1 MGLAPT
7 SGTTLQRPDL
17 GALAFEFMADATQR
31 GFIGLDVFPI
41 FEVPQQSMSYP
52 KIPIE
57 AFMKLQKTA
66 RAPRGNYNRTPYE
79 FETGTFK
86 CEENG
91 WEELLD
97 DSEAELYRRF
107 FDAEELAVMRAV
119 DVIMRAH
126 EKRVSDAVFNT
137 GNITNTAGVA
147 TEWSTVATATPRR
160 DVLAAKNSLRLATGV
175 TVDSMAINATVLN
188 NLLRSAEV
196 IEALKYTNPFEMGS
210 MQQQIAQL
218 GQYFGLELHVAGGLY
233 DSAKKGQ
240 DFSLAEMWDDEYCL
254 LFAKSQG
261 LDLRNPQL
269 GRTFLWTA
277 DSPDILNTEEYRE
290 EKARSGV
297 YRVRHNTD
305 EEFIFAGAGYLL
317 SNITA

>member
-1 MGLAPT
+1 MPAPT
-7 SGTTLQRPDL
+7 AATTLQRPDL
-17 GALAFEFMADATQR
+17 GALAFEFMADASQR
-31 GFIGLDVFPI
+31 GFIGLDVLPI
-41 FEVPQQSMSYP
+41 FEVPRPSMDYP

-57 AFMKLQKTA
+57 AFMKLQKTN
-66 RAPRGNYNRTPYE
+66 RAARGNYNRTDYE
-79 FETGTFK
+79 FETGTFA
-86 CEENG
+86 CEEHG

-107 FDAEELAVMRAV
+107 FDAEELAVMRAI
-119 DVIMRAH
+119 DIIMRNH
-126 EKRVSDAVFNT
+126 ERRVATAVFNT
-137 GNITNTAGVA
+137 GNITNTAAVG

-160 DVLAAKNSLRLATGV
+160 DVFAGKNALRLATGV
-175 TVDSMAINATVLN
+175 IVDSMAINLTVFN

-210 MQQQIAQL
+210 VEQQAAQL

-240 DFSLAEMWDDEYCL
+240 TFSLAEIWDDEYCL

-269 GRTFLWTA
+269 GRTFLWTG
-277 DSPDILNTEEYRE
+277 DSPDILTTEEYRE

-297 YRVRHNTD
+297 YRVRHNVD
-305 EEFIFAGAGYLL
+305 EAFIFTGAGYLL

>member
-1 MGLAPT
+1 MPAPT
-7 SGTTLQRPDL
+7 SATTLQRPDL
-17 GALAFEFMADATQR
+17 AALAFEFMVDAPQR

-57 AFMKLQKTA
+57 AFMKLQKTT
-66 RAPRGNYNRTPYE
+66 RAARGNYNRTPYE

-86 CEENG
+86 CEEHG

-119 DVIMRAH
+119 DIIMRAH
-126 EKRVSDAVFNT
+126 ERRVASAVFNT
-137 GNITNTAGVA
+137 GNVTNTAAVT
-147 TEWSTVATATPRR
+147 TEWSTVATAIPRR
-160 DVLAAKNSLRLATGV
+160 DVIAGKNALRLATGV
-175 TVDSMAINATVLN
+175 VVDSMAINETVFN

-210 MQQQIAQL
+210 REQQAAQL

-240 DFSLAEMWDDEYCL
+240 SFSIAEIWDDEYCL

-261 LDLRNPQL
+261 MDLRNPAL

-277 DSPDILNTEEYRE
+277 DSPEMLTTEAYRE

-297 YRVRHNTD
+297 YRVRHNVD